1 MQGENAGVPLNYS
14 MTAEDVLVKILPR
27 NLSMNSK
34 FNNDRVSGE
43 FEIRSFNVS
52 ECDDDARVGGR
63 KGGECS
69 LIHTPYKVRVRE

>member
-1 MQGENAGVPLNYS
+1 

-27 NLSMNSK
+27 NLNMNSK
-34 FNNDRVSGE
+34 FNNDRVNRSGE
-43 FEIRSFNVS
+43 FEIRTFDVS
-52 ECDDDARVGGR
+52 ECDDDAREGGR